1 MLLLF
6 DLEEDDDCD
15 IILSFP
21 KKDFVVEVEDV
32 CNFMMMMM
40 MISFYSVLLS
50 CVGMLENCESWMMT
64 ATKPTST

>member
-21 KKDFVVEVEDV
+21 KKDFVEEVEDV
-32 CNFMMMMM
+32 CNFMMMM
-40 MISFYSVLLS
+40 ISFYELNILRYFLVLECLKIVR
-50 CVGMLENCESWMMT
+50 VG
-64 ATKPTST
+64 